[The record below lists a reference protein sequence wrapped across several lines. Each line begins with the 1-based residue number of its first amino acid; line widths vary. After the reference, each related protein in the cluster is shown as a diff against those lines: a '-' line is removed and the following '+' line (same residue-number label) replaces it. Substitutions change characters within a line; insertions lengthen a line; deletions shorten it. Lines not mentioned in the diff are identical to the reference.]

1 MQNLVK
7 MYPKAAIEL
16 LDKCFVNRFAVGR
29 RWSLHGYENSEY
41 FCYDFVF
48 LMSHGGTVYRFL
60 SILISTHS
68 YLILV
73 SKYVDISLL

>member
-1 MQNLVK
+1 MQNLIK
-7 MYPKAAIEL
+7 MYPKATIEL
-16 LDKCFVNRFAVGR
+16 LDKCFENVGR
-29 RWSLHGYENSEY
+29 LSFRHGDENSEY
-41 FCYDFVF
+41 FYYDFVF